1 MLNQVEFCGDIHDP
15 ENEFF
20 GYTIKSPTDMIV

>member
-20 GYTIKSPTDMIV
+20 GYTDKKSDRY